1 VKLEARELARLRAF
15 EARFGVLAKSCRLL
29 PAITAS
35 QAAVERSRLC
45 RALEAEQSVV
55 PAFAYPTAQ
64 PAIASARALDAL
76 RDVAGDLPGA
86 PLYLAKLDELEIDV
100 AILSALGDARR
111 IRPLAAR
118 RFGTGDEVVLTPH
131 GEQRLRD
138 YARSLIVSRAP
149 NDEART
155 LPALT
160 RDGTPSLAS
169 LIQRVAA
176 QAGLSVEVRVEPNLA
191 AGAAAGE
198 HTVYVADRLFGRR
211 EALRLSVHEVLGHLT
226 SAANARMQPIRLL
239 EWGTAGSFADQEGV
253 ALCIEQAFG
262 VLDAGRLCALAGRV
276 LATSSMH
283 AGATFGET
291 ARELHRELGFSASD
305 AITISERAYRGGGVA
320 RDAGYLLGYLRVRAA
335 VASGAAT
342 LDELRL
348 GRVSV
353 AALPALREL
362 RARGLVRPAVH
373 CAGLDGSAGAFL

>member
-1 VKLEARELARLRAF
+1 
-15 EARFGVLAKSCRLL
+15 
-29 PAITAS
+29 
-35 QAAVERSRLC
+35 
-45 RALEAEQSVV
+45 
-55 PAFAYPTAQ
+55 
-64 PAIASARALDAL
+64 
-76 RDVAGDLPGA
+76 
-86 PLYLAKLDELEIDV
+86 
-100 AILSALGDARR
+100 
-111 IRPLAAR
+111 
-118 RFGTGDEVVLTPH
+118 
-131 GEQRLRD
+131 
-138 YARSLIVSRAP
+138 
-149 NDEART
+149 
-155 LPALT
+155 
-160 RDGTPSLAS
+160 
-169 LIQRVAA
+169 
-176 QAGLSVEVRVEPNLA
+176 
-191 AGAAAGE
+191 
-198 HTVYVADRLFGRR
+198 
-211 EALRLSVHEVLGHLT
+211 
-226 SAANARMQPIRLL
+226 MQPIRLL